1 MFYLPFAVKKGKPL
15 LNFEYFIKNWF
26 GTLSYVILNVKKKGE
41 DAMQISLNLLLT
53 LALSI
58 LLYYFG
64 QFLISKSSI
73 LRRSFI
79 PAPVLGGLLFALINL
94 LCHLNGSWVV
104 NLDTSLQTPAMSGFF
119 ATVGLSVAFQG
130 SNKLGRRGL
139 QYWFLCSLM
148 IIGQN
153 LTGIIL
159 ASLLG
164 IAPFLGVL
172 AGSASMVGGHGLA
185 VSIGPTAQA
194 LGVPAAQATAVAAA
208 TFGLVAGAFL
218 GGPAARNLMNT
229 HQLRSSPSVDNP
241 SKTET
246 QEGTHPTSQSSLN
259 HFKPERFL
267 KHGILLAVLLS
278 LSAASVPLLEKL
290 MPELTIPSSVLS
302 MFLGLLTGLILKK
315 LPVIS
320 LHQPTLLW
328 FQHIFLVVFLSMASM
343 SLRLWELA
351 ALALPLL
358 MILIGQCL
366 FTVLFSMKITFK
378 VMGRDYNAAVMTAG
392 MIGHS
397 LGATPTAIA
406 NMEAITKQRGPA
418 EDAFLLVP
426 LGGGFLGDLVNVPL
440 VLFLLNLLT

>member
-1 MFYLPFAVKKGKPL
+1 
-15 LNFEYFIKNWF
+15 
-26 GTLSYVILNVKKKGE
+26 
-41 DAMQISLNLLLT
+41 MQISLNAILT

-58 LLYYFG
+58 LLYYIG
-64 QFLISKSSI
+64 QALIRKSSF

-94 LCHLNGSWVV
+94 LCHLNGSWVIH
-104 NLDTSLQTPAMSGFF
+104 LDTTLQIPAMSGFF

-130 SNKLGRRGL
+130 SSKLGRRGL
-139 QYWFLCSLM
+139 QYWFLCGLM

-153 LTGIIL
+153 ITGILL
-159 ASLLG
+159 ATLLG

-185 VSIGPTAQA
+185 VSIGPTAEA

-218 GGPAARNLMNT
+218 GGPAARKLMEKNRLQSSQPVKNT
-229 HQLRSSPSVDNP
+229 SQK
-241 SKTET
+241 KTE
-246 QEGTHPTSQSSLN
+246 EEPRSAFQSFIKEFNL
-259 HFKPERFL
+259 ERFL
-267 KHGILLAVLLS
+267 KHGFLLAILLT
-278 LSAASVPLLEKL
+278 LSAASVPLLERFL
-290 MPELTIPSSVLS
+290 PDLTIPSSVLS
-302 MFLGLLTGLILKK
+302 MFLGLLAGLILKNFS
-315 LPVIS
+315 LVA
-320 LHQPTLLW
+320 LHQPTLLF
-328 FQHIFLVVFLSMASM
+328 FQHLFLVVFLSMASM
-343 SLRLWELA
+343 SLLLWELA
-351 ALALPLL
+351 ALAVPLL
-358 MILIGQCL
+358 IILIGQCL
-366 FTVLFSMKITFK
+366 FTVFFSMNVTYK

-406 NMEAITKQRGPA
+406 NMEAITEQRGPA

-426 LGGGFLGDLVNVPL
+426 LGGGFLGDLINVPL